1 LDDDDASGS
10 IRVAVADDSFLMRE
24 AMRQVLARLPEI
36 EVVAICDHG
45 DLLLDVVDREN
56 PAVVITDVRMPP
68 SGDDEG
74 IRIAHRLRRT
84 HPDVGVVVL
93 SQYSD
98 ARYGLGLLEHGA
110 EGRAYLLK
118 ERVADPAELR
128 AAIDVVARGGSLIDP
143 EMVHALMSAAG
154 RGDSPLAQ
162 LTARESEVLAEMA
175 QGKSNA
181 AIAETLVLSKRAVEK
196 HVGAIFLRLGLTD
209 EEVVSRRVAAVLLY
223 LGEHD
228 QRPLQTPDGRG
239 VTPGGGAGSA

>member
-1 LDDDDASGS
+1 LVDDDSGS

-24 AMRQVLARLPEI
+24 AMRQVLARLPEVEI
-36 EVVAICDHG
+36 VAICDHG
-45 DLLLDVVDREN
+45 DSLLEVVDRDT
-56 PAVVITDVRMPP
+56 PDVVITDVRMPP

-84 HPDVGVVVL
+84 HPSIGVVVL

-98 ARYGLGLLEHGA
+98 ARYGLGLLEQGA

-143 EMVHALMSAAG
+143 EMVHALMNAAG

-162 LTARESEVLAEMA
+162 LTGREREVLAQMA

-181 AIAETLVLSKRAVEK
+181 AIAEALVLSKRAVEK

-209 EEVVSRRVAAVLLY
+209 EEVVSRRVTAVLLY

-228 QRPLQTPDGRG
+228 QRP
-239 VTPGGGAGSA
+239 V

>member
-1 LDDDDASGS
+1 MDDDDASGS

-24 AMRQVLARLPEI
+24 AMRQVLARLPET

-84 HPDVGVVVL
+84 HPEVGVVVL
-93 SQYSD
+93 SQYSE

-228 QRPLQTPDGRG
+228 QRLLQTPDGRG
-239 VTPGGGAGSA
+239 

>member
-1 LDDDDASGS
+1 LVDDASGT

-36 EVVAICDHG
+36 EVVGICDHG
-45 DLLLDVVDREN
+45 DRLLEVVDREN

-84 HPDVGVVVL
+84 HPGVGVVVL

-98 ARYGLGLLEHGA
+98 ARYGLGLLEQGA

-162 LTARESEVLAEMA
+162 LTVRESEVLAQMA

-228 QRPLQTPDGRG
+228 QRPVSMPEGPGLATGGTSG
-239 VTPGGGAGSA
+239 VS

>member
-1 LDDDDASGS
+1 
-10 IRVAVADDSFLMRE
+10 
-24 AMRQVLARLPEI
+24 
-36 EVVAICDHG
+36 
-45 DLLLDVVDREN
+45 
-56 PAVVITDVRMPP
+56 VITDVRMPP

-84 HPDVGVVVL
+84 HPEVGVVVL

-228 QRPLQTPDGRG
+228 QRPLQAPDGRG
-239 VTPGGGAGSA
+239 VAPGGGAGSA

>member
-1 LDDDDASGS
+1 MVDDASGA

-36 EVVAICDHG
+36 EVVGICDHG
-45 DLLLDVVDREN
+45 DRLLELVDREN

-84 HPDVGVVVL
+84 HPGVGVVVL

-98 ARYGLGLLEHGA
+98 ARYGLGLLEQGA

-162 LTARESEVLAEMA
+162 LTAREAEVLAQMA

-223 LGEHD
+223 LGEYD
-228 QRPLQTPDGRG
+228 QRPLPTPEGPG
-239 VTPGGGAGSA
+239 LTTGGGPRNT

>member
-1 LDDDDASGS
+1 LGSDASGG

-24 AMRQVLARLPEI
+24 AMRQVLARLPEV
-36 EVVAICDHG
+36 EVVGICDHG
-45 DLLLDVVDREN
+45 DRLLELVDREE
-56 PAVVITDVRMPP
+56 PDVVITDVRMPP

-74 IRIAHRLRRT
+74 IRIAHRLRAT
-84 HPDVGVVVL
+84 HPRTGVVLL

-118 ERVADPAELR
+118 EHVADPAELR

-143 EMVHALMSAAG
+143 EMVHAVVTAAG
-154 RGDSPLAQ
+154 RGNSPLAQ
-162 LTARESEVLAEMA
+162 LTARELEVLAEMA

-209 EEVVSRRVAAVLLY
+209 EEDVSRRVAAVLLY
-223 LGEHD
+223 LGEGD
-228 QRPLQTPDGRG
+228 ER
-239 VTPGGGAGSA
+239 VV

>member
-1 LDDDDASGS
+1 LDDDASGS

-36 EVVAICDHG
+36 EVVEICDHG
-45 DLLLDVVDREN
+45 ERLLDVVDREN

-84 HPDVGVVVL
+84 HPEVGVVVL

-196 HVGAIFLRLGLTD
+196 HVGAIFLRLGLND

-239 VTPGGGAGSA
+239 VAPGGGAGPA

>member
-1 LDDDDASGS
+1 MDDDDASGS

-36 EVVAICDHG
+36 EVVEICDHG
-45 DLLLDVVDREN
+45 ERLLDVVDREN

-84 HPDVGVVVL
+84 HPEVGVVVL

-143 EMVHALMSAAG
+143 EMVNALMSAAG

-239 VTPGGGAGSA
+239 VAPGSGPGSP

>member
-1 LDDDDASGS
+1 MGDDDAAGS

-36 EVVAICDHG
+36 EVVEICDHG
-45 DLLLDVVDREN
+45 ERLLDVVDREN

-84 HPDVGVVVL
+84 HPEVGVVVL

-239 VTPGGGAGSA
+239 VAPGGGAGPA